1 MTDQTQ
7 PMPQAPTSIPDPV
20 QQLVDQAQDVQQTFA
35 VNDMPS
41 AQPSHIPTSSGDT
54 PIADSDQNLSTQP
67 VPQPAMQDQVASN
80 QVAMDES
87 TQTVEVP
94 ASSADTTA
102 TVPNA
107 ASDNAAKSPLD
118 ILEEI
123 LGKSEAAPV
132 EPTIPEKT
140 PEEIEAERLA
150 HEAEQQALLE
160 QQRLH
165 LQAEVSSE
173 EQQKRDA
180 IRQEQMLSNQAV
192 NDHDIYQIQR
202 EKISNN

>member
-41 AQPSHIPTSSGDT
+41 AQPSHPATSSGDAT
-54 PIADSDQNLSTQP
+54 IAAPDQNLSTQP
-67 VPQPAMQDQVASN
+67 VSQPGVQDPGASN
-80 QVAMDES
+80 QVVVDEP
-87 TQTVEVP
+87 TQVEEIS